1 MMRVK
6 EIYFKNT
13 VYKVPIDD
21 LKHVNGFDVVKL
33 PNQTFVYYDDFE
45 KKWKIA
51 PETLIEEYAGK
62 KYIDVEFN
70 GDIIKCLSY
79 IDLEEDIY
87 SKKLTKI
94 NIECVVT
101 RDETSK
107 IWKIIDKNNPLYQI
121 YTQEKT
127 E

>member
-45 KKWKIA
+45 KKWKV
-51 PETLIEEYAGK
+51 L
-62 KYIDVEFN
+62 
-70 GDIIKCLSY
+70 
-79 IDLEEDIY
+79 
-87 SKKLTKI
+87 
-94 NIECVVT
+94 
-101 RDETSK
+101 
-107 IWKIIDKNNPLYQI
+107 
-121 YTQEKT
+121 
-127 E
+127 